1 MRISHRQ
8 YQSLSPREQQDYI
21 NAQVRS
27 VHRPEMM
34 IDHIDGDPRNN
45 DPANLRL
52 VTPPESFGTVTRKK

>member
-1 MRISHRQ
+1 MRISHRE

-21 NAQVRS
+21 NS
-27 VHRPEMM
+27 IIRPFKRREMM

-52 VTPPESFGTVTRKK
+52 VTLTESFGTKTR